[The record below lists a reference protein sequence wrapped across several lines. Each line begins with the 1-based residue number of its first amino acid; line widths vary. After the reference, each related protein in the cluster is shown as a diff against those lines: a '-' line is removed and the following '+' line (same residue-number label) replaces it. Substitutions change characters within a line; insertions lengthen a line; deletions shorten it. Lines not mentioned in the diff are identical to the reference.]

1 MSHIKHNL
9 GLIKRP
15 YAVLEITEHDHRDEE
30 DVDHD
35 NEFEIRGTRDPER
48 YFEIEFNGYSLLHI
62 AEAYREL
69 GLWLDNQYAIEAGEA
84 TA

>member
-1 MSHIKHNL
+1 MSHIKHKL
-9 GLIKRP
+9 GSIKTSYP
-15 YAVLEITEHDHRDEE
+15 VLEIMEHDHSED

-35 NEFEIRGTRDPER
+35 NDLEIRGTRDPER
-48 YFEIEFNGYSLLHI
+48 YFELEFHGYSLLHV

-69 GLWLDNQYAIEAGEA
+69 GTWLDNQYAIEAGEA